1 VDAAQT
7 AGRNVGR
14 WDYWA
19 ADRDVEGR
27 SQGRLSIRNHCMPP
41 NMIPTKFNA
50 LMMLMGGMKN
60 GELENAAPASA
71 VMIYQTNDPR

>member
-1 VDAAQT
+1 
-7 AGRNVGR
+7 
-14 WDYWA
+14 
-19 ADRDVEGR
+19 
-27 SQGRLSIRNHCMPP
+27 MPP